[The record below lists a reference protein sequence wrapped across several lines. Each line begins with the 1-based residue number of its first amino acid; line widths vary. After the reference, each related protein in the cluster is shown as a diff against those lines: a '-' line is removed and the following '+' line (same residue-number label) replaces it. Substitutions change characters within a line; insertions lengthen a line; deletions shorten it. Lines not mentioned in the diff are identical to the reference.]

1 MKKMMDELRGKKD
14 AMIEQRNLL
23 KEKYHNMSDMDQMKP
38 ATLLKVR
45 QIDQE
50 LKTEFYKI
58 LDDRGEER
66 PDISSTAAD
75 VPAVIHT

>member
-1 MKKMMDELRGKKD
+1 
-14 AMIEQRNLL
+14 
-23 KEKYHNMSDMDQMKP
+23 MSEMDQMKP
-38 ATLLKVR
+38 VTLLKVR

-66 PDISSTAAD
+66 PNIGSKPEDIPD
-75 VPAVIHT
+75 VIHKQYEEKRL